1 MRRCVCNENEGGKM
15 MLKEFTKLE
24 MMQHELESSLEYPDS
39 IYLAEN
45 VGNVLFELIRYLRKK
60 EETNE

>member
-1 MRRCVCNENEGGKM
+1 